1 MSDPLALVPLSP
13 SSIGSPSPGTAPV
26 RFAAPPTVR
35 ARTALC
41 GLGGAVLLA
50 MALLTAGLPAL
61 SMCVLAVAGV
71 SSFVFG
77 SIEPAPG
84 AGARRV
90 LPEELL
96 SIEVR
101 TPYHAVL
108 RGLAAIEAE
117 IEHVR
122 GDAPRRSTALMPVL
136 ERCRAAVQLSGR
148 IALMANPIQRY
159 LEAHDACAT
168 RAQLELLR
176 ARAGATRD
184 DAAVS
189 ALHRAADTLARQ
201 LAIVDEIVA
210 RRDRITAQLELVHAA
225 LDGFAAMIV
234 KLHALEDE
242 QVVLAH
248 EPLADQLAAI
258 DDDLDVLAEALEP
271 GV

>member
-1 MSDPLALVPLSP
+1 MSDPLALVRLAP
-13 SSIGSPSPGTAPV
+13 SSIGATSPGTAPV
-26 RFAAPPTVR
+26 RFAAQPTVR
-35 ARTALC
+35 ARTAMC

-71 SSFVFG
+71 ASFVFG

-90 LPEELL
+90 LPEDIL

-108 RGLAAIEAE
+108 HELAEIEAE
-117 IEHVR
+117 IERVL
-122 GDAPRRSTALMPVL
+122 GEAPQRRTALMPVL
-136 ERCRAAVQLSGR
+136 YRCRAAVQLSGR

-159 LEAHDACAT
+159 LEAHDACAM
-168 RAQLELLR
+168 RAQLERLR
-176 ARAGATRD
+176 ARAEATRD

-189 ALHRAADTLARQ
+189 ALHRAAETRARQ
-201 LAIVDEIVA
+201 LAIADEIVA
-210 RRDRITAQLELVHAA
+210 RRDRITAQLELIHAA
-225 LDGFAAMIV
+225 LDGFAAMIA

-258 DDDLDVLAEALEP
+258 DDDLGVLAEALDP